1 MLVFLLIDTFELFSK
16 AEKLLWSLAIV
27 STFLMAILLVAS
39 YFHEDLEMKKQKK
52 SGWGVNDS
60 WSILLFLNFFTWT
73 SILAHSWEG
82 NLGKASLYGIP
93 IGLLAAL
100 LPSLLPRTK
109 KETNA
114 RPKRKETVFPLEK
127 ALTSTGEVL
136 QYIPSNINGRG
147 KVHLNLREAP
157 YLLNAVSKSGELPVG
172 QPVRVIE
179 ILDESTLVVEPLDG
193 TPPNLPS

>member
-27 STFLMAILLVAS
+27 STVLMAILLVAS
-39 YFHEDLEMKKQKK
+39 YFNEDLDRKKPKK
-52 SGWGVNDS
+52 SGWLLIDS

-73 SILAHSWEG
+73 TILAHSWEG

-93 IGLLAAL
+93 VGLLAAL
-100 LPSLLPRTK
+100 LPSLLPRPK
-109 KETNA
+109 KA
-114 RPKRKETVFPLEK
+114 PFPRKRRKHSAFPLER
-127 ALTSTGEVL
+127 AITSTGEVL
-136 QYIPSNINGRG
+136 QYIPSHINGRG

-157 YLLNAVSKSGELPVG
+157 YLLNAVCKSGELPVG

-179 ILDESTLVVEPLDG
+179 VLDESTLVVEPLDG
-193 TPPNLPS
+193 SPPNLPS